1 MMMKKNC
8 VCSLRFD
15 HNIYIYIIVVFSIKA
30 VAIAN
35 CSRVA
40 DNRILVTDSLHC
52 YHPFAY
58 YFAITLVVVVVVH
71 ILCRSRVLKASNPV
85 NNLQKTTIRK
95 KKTKSRVQQSH
106 DRPIENTKRF
116 DRDNNVQPKKTER
129 EKRNWYKLF
138 NWWRVTDKWPY
149 SICGCAVISIS
160 FGARKLKKLD

>member
-95 KKTKSRVQQSH
+95 KKQNRACNNHTIDRSR
-106 DRPIENTKRF
+106 TL
-116 DRDNNVQPKKTER
+116 NVSTEITTYNRRRQR
-129 EKRNWYKLF
+129 EKKE
-138 NWWRVTDKWPY
+138 TDTNY
-149 SICGCAVISIS
+149 SI
-160 FGARKLKKLD
+160 DDE